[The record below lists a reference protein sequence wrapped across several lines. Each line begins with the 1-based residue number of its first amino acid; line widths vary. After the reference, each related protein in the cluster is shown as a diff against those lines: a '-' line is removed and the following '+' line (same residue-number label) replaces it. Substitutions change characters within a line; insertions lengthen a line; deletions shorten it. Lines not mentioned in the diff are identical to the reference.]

1 MTNKSYGIIG
11 IVTPIVFLTTY
22 IIMSSIRP
30 EYSMFTKAISELG
43 SLDASNKWLWNS
55 FGYVLTGILIAI
67 YAIGLYKNVAV
78 TKSSKLPLYGILLS
92 GVFMIVSGIFPGD
105 FDNRESTTMLLHTV
119 GSFGSYIFFLIG
131 AFTYPKQ
138 MRKNEYWKQAIKP
151 TLIFTWLTILFG
163 SWPVIFPNMPALG
176 QRITFLFYFLW
187 ITHTAIKLYIQPKES
202 PVANTVQN

>member
-11 IVTPIVFLTTY
+11 IVTPIVFLATY

-30 EYSMFTKAISELG
+30 EYSMFTKAIIELG
-43 SLDASNKWLWNS
+43 SLDASNKWFWNS
-55 FGYVLTGILIAI
+55 FGYILTGILISI
-67 YAIGLYKNVAV
+67 YAIGLYKNITS

-92 GVFMIVSGIFPGD
+92 GVFMTVSGIFPGD
-105 FDNRESTTMLLHTV
+105 FDNRQSTTMLLHSV

-138 MRKNEYWKQAIKP
+138 MRKSEYWKQAIKP

-163 SWPVIFPNMPALG
+163 SWAFIFPNIPALG
-176 QRITFLFYFLW
+176 QRIVFFFYFLW
-187 ITHTAIKLYIQPKES
+187 IFYTGIKLFNHRKKS
-202 PVANTVQN
+202 PVANTV

>member
-1 MTNKSYGIIG
+1 MTNRSYGIIG
-11 IVTPIVFLTTY
+11 IATPIVFLATY
-22 IIMSSIRP
+22 LIMSSIRP

-55 FGYVLTGILIAI
+55 FGYILTGILISI

-92 GVFMIVSGIFPGD
+92 GLLMTISGIFPGD
-105 FDNRESTTMLLHTV
+105 FDNRQSTTMLLHTI

-138 MRKNEYWKQAIKP
+138 MRKSKYWKPTIKP

-163 SWPVIFPNMPALG
+163 GWAFLFPNIPAFG
-176 QRITFLFYFLW
+176 QRIVFLFYFLW
-187 ITHTAIKLYIQPKES
+187 IIYTAIKLYKQPKES
-202 PVANTVQN
+202 PVATNSYN